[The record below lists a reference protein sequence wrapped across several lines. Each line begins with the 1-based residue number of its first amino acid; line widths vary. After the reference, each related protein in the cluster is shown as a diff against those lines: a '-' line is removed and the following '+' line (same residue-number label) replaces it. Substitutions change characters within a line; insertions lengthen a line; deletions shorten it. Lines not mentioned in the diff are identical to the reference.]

1 MLIWDP
7 SDQLVSGSVI
17 RDSESGTG
25 QSGGPTVTGPVEDLG
40 ERNRHKTKW
49 TCLGRV
55 PPTFSLAQRDVLC
68 E

>member
-25 QSGGPTVTGPVEDLG
+25 QSGGPTMTGPVEDLG
-40 ERNRHKTKW
+40 ERNRHKTNGHV
-49 TCLGRV
+49 C
-55 PPTFSLAQRDVLC
+55 FIVLKTPKTKYQGL
-68 E
+68 